1 MILCPPQ
8 LRIHPCLEYHH
19 ILCILGD
26 NDLLRPVEIIETGLG
41 PGSYVGRC
49 RVKWLVWGHM
59 WTLVQ
64 LFKRHMAMNHMND
77 LSRYQSELTRANFD
91 DSDSTEVGGP
101 VEDQR
106 EFEDDDDKGKG
117 KEKAT
122 ETRKELDVTNWQ
134 FEATTPSKQPEA
146 RWNPHMFLTV
156 HFDKPFS
163 DLYDVF
169 SRRKFLVK
177 LPKESEKGRLELE
190 SVNVDWK
197 KIRGFLLEFLR
208 TREAGANLKR
218 TPKTTGEGGQEQGV
232 NVQAEMKRKRRKN

>member
-1 MILCPPQ
+1 
-8 LRIHPCLEYHH
+8 
-19 ILCILGD
+19 
-26 NDLLRPVEIIETGLG
+26 
-41 PGSYVGRC
+41 
-49 RVKWLVWGHM
+49 
-59 WTLVQ
+59 
-64 LFKRHMAMNHMND
+64 MAMNYMND
-77 LSRYQSELTRANFD
+77 LSRYQSELARPDFD
-91 DSDSTEVGGP
+91 ESDSIELANSIEG
-101 VEDQR
+101 QR

-134 FEATTPSKQPEA
+134 FEATTPSKQLEA

-190 SVNVDWK
+190 SVKVDWK
-197 KIRGFLLEFLR
+197 KIRGFLLQFLR
-208 TREAGANLKR
+208 TREAEANLGRK
-218 TPKTTGEGGQEQGV
+218 PKTTV
-232 NVQAEMKRKRRKN
+232 RKDRSKASTCRLG